1 MVSRPVVTP
10 DSIRFG
16 EDFEL
21 NLRAY
26 ELRCAGIPLKLKPI
40 PMELLLFLIERRGE
54 LVTRDQIVERIWGKG
69 VFLDTDNSIN
79 GAISKIRQVLRDDAE
94 QPRYVQT
101 VTGRGYRFVASVVEV
116 GAVPQTETGAPAQPP
131 AAESL
136 VGKKVS
142 HYRVLH
148 VLGGGGMGVVYKA
161 EDLKLGRQVALKFLP
176 SELATDPRSFAR
188 FEREARAAS
197 ALDHPNIC
205 SIYQL
210 GDHEGQPFI
219 VMQLLEGQ
227 TLREWIQT
235 AADQGTTARVSQML
249 DLAIQI
255 TDGLSAAHDK
265 GIIHRDI
272 KPANI
277 FITNRGQAKILDF
290 GVAKFLEGQEIPPER
305 VPSETAQSANPTLT
319 LTGGSMGTPF
329 YLSPEQ
335 VRGEKLDART
345 DLFSFGLVLHEM
357 ATGQRAFSGNTATV
371 IRDAVVNAPAV
382 PVRQLDP
389 DIPPELEEIVNKTLE
404 KDPNR
409 RYQSAGELRADL
421 ERLRARSARS
431 VPRLR
436 RVWPWFAAGAAVIA
450 AVLFAISTGGL
461 REWVLHRA
469 QSGSVA
475 TDVKLRPSIAVLG
488 FKNLSGKTEE
498 AWISTALEEMLGS
511 ELAAGQQLRVVPS
524 ENVAQ
529 MRVDLALP
537 AAESYSQDTLKKI
550 HSHLS
555 TDMVVLGS
563 YLALGQDSGGKVRI
577 DLQLQDTQTGDTIVV
592 VSQDGTKADLAD
604 LVSRGGAS
612 LRQKLG
618 IGEVSADDVHQIRAA
633 IPANPEAARLYA
645 EGLAK
650 LQSFD
655 ALAARDL
662 LERAIAAD
670 PNHALSHSALA
681 ECWSALGYDVKA
693 QEEAKKA
700 FDLSAP
706 VSREDRLSIEARYR
720 QLMHDYPAAIEIY
733 RTLYN
738 FFPDSLDYGLRLANA
753 QNAPGQSQDALVT
766 VSRLHNLPQPQSSDA
781 RIDLT
786 EAKTAE
792 QLSDYKHEQQAA
804 ALAGTKGQAQGAR
817 LIQASARLAEGFA
830 WDHLGDTAKSLT
842 LLAEARKLS
851 QGVNP
856 HTAALAELYMG
867 HVLYDK
873 GQFEDA
879 RKSYD
884 QARGEFR
891 EIGDQSG
898 TAHSLEGIANVL
910 YEQQKLDEAEG
921 YYEEELRINRE
932 IGRKQGVAS
941 SLGGLGNLLEQMGD
955 FAAAARADEQA
966 SQTFRELGSKRGEAS
981 AQSNWGI
988 VLLEQGDLSAA
999 KQKIDAALA
1008 VQQQIGYKRGMGF
1021 SLSALT
1027 EILRLQDHLDE
1038 AYKAGEQAIALR
1050 KEIGDESNGTRSQ
1063 TQLARV
1069 VLAQGK
1075 AAEAASLSKLAAAES
1090 NRLKMDDYEA
1100 QSYAILTEALLA
1112 QAKTRDAQAAADRA
1126 VALAQKIDRYARF
1139 EVILAAADASMAA
1152 GKFAEAK
1159 KALEAMYAEASHY
1172 HYGVYE
1178 LESRLRLGEIEIRS
1192 GKAGAGRERLR
1203 QVQND
1208 ARRKGIG
1215 LIARAASSALTGQP
1229 HR

>member
-1 MVSRPVVTP
+1 VLSKSASTP

-16 EDFEL
+16 KDFEL
-21 NLRAY
+21 DLRAY

-40 PMELLLFLIERRGE
+40 PMKLLLFLIERRGQ
-54 LVTRDQIVERIWGKG
+54 LVTRDQIVEHVWGKG

-94 QPRYVQT
+94 QPHYVQT
-101 VTGRGYRFVASVVEV
+101 VTGRGYRFVASVIEV
-116 GAVPQTETGAPAQPP
+116 GATPDTETGGPSQPV
-131 AAESL
+131 AAENL

-142 HYRVLH
+142 HYRVLQ

-176 SELATDPRSFAR
+176 NELASDQRSFAR

-227 TLREWIQT
+227 TLREWVQT
-235 AADQGTTARVSQML
+235 AANQGTDARMSGML
-249 DLAIQI
+249 DFAIQI
-255 TDGLSAAHDK
+255 TDGLAAAHDK

-290 GVAKFLEGQEIPPER
+290 GVAKFLEAQDIPPE
-305 VPSETAQSANPTLT
+305 VLSSEAAPSANATLT
-319 LTGGSMGTPF
+319 LTGSSMGTPF

-345 DLFSFGLVLHEM
+345 DLFSLGLVLHEM
-357 ATGQRAFSGNTATV
+357 ATGHRAFSGNTASV
-371 IRDAVVNAPAV
+371 IRDAVATLPAL

-389 DIPPELEEIVNKTLE
+389 DLPPELEEIVNKALE
-404 KDPNR
+404 KDPAR
-409 RYQSAGELRADL
+409 RYQSATELRADL
-421 ERLRARSARS
+421 ERLRARWARS
-431 VPRLR
+431 GTRPR
-436 RVWPWFAAGAAVIA
+436 RVWSWFVAGAAVIV
-450 AVLFAISTGGL
+450 AVLFGMNAGGL
-461 REWVLHRA
+461 RERVFHRA
-469 QSGSVA
+469 AQGSATGVA
-475 TDVKLRPSIAVLG
+475 PRPSIAVLG

-524 ENVAQ
+524 ENIAR
-529 MRVDLALP
+529 MRLELSLP
-537 AAESYSQDTLKKI
+537 TAESYSQDTLRKV
-550 HSHLS
+550 HSNLS

-563 YLALGQDSGGKVRI
+563 YLALGQGSGGRVRI
-577 DLQLQDTQTGDTIVV
+577 DLQLQDTHAGDTIAV
-592 VSQDGTKADLAD
+592 VSQDGTEADLAD
-604 LVSRGGAS
+604 LVSRAGAS

-618 IGEVSADDVHQIRAA
+618 IGDVSASDVHQIRAA

-650 LQSFD
+650 LQTFD

-662 LERAIAAD
+662 LQESIAAD

-681 ECWSALGYDVKA
+681 ECWSTLGYDVKA
-693 QEEAKKA
+693 LEEAKKA
-700 FDLSAP
+700 FDLSGQ

-720 QLMHDYPAAIEIY
+720 QLAHDYPAAIEIY

-738 FFPDSLDYGLRLANA
+738 FFPDSLDYGLRLATA
-753 QNAPGQSQDALVT
+753 QSATGQAADALAT
-766 VSRLHNLPQPQSSDA
+766 VSRLHNLPHPQSGDA
-781 RIDLT
+781 RIDVA
-786 EAKTAE
+786 EAKANE
-792 QLSDYKHEQQAA
+792 QLSDYKHEQQSA
-804 ALAGTKGQAQGAR
+804 ALAAVKGQAQGAR
-817 LIQASARLAEGFA
+817 VIVASARLEEGWA
-830 WDHLGDTAKSLT
+830 WDHMGETAKSLAILT
-842 LLAEARKLS
+842 EAGKLS
-851 QGVNP
+851 KGVNP
-856 HTAALAELYMG
+856 HTAASAELLIG

-884 QARGEFR
+884 RALQEFR
-891 EIGDQSG
+891 EIGDQTG
-898 TAHSLEGIANVL
+898 TARSLEGIGNVL
-910 YEQQKLDEAEG
+910 YEQQKLEDAKK
-921 YYEEELRINRE
+921 YYEEELRINQE

-966 SQTFRELGSKRGEAS
+966 SNTFRELGSKRGESS

-988 VLLEQGDLSAA
+988 VLFEQGDLKAA
-999 KQKIDAALA
+999 KEKIDAALA
-1008 VQQQIGYKRGMGF
+1008 VQQQIGYKRGIGF
-1021 SLSALT
+1021 SLSTLA

-1038 AYKAGEQAIALR
+1038 AYKTGQQAIALR
-1050 KEIGDESNGTRSQ
+1050 KEIGDESNGARSQ
-1063 TQLARV
+1063 TQLARI

-1075 AAEAASLSKLAAAES
+1075 AAEAESLSKLAAKES

-1100 QSYAILTEALLA
+1100 QSYATLAEALLA
-1112 QAKTRDAQAAADRA
+1112 QGKTKDAQPVADRA
-1126 VALAQKIDRYARF
+1126 VELVQKVDRSARF
-1139 EVILAAADASMAA
+1139 EVILSAADASMAA
-1152 GKFAEAK
+1152 GKLAETK
-1159 KALEAMYAEASHY
+1159 KSLEAMYAEAHRY

-1178 LESRLRLGEIEIRS
+1178 LESQLRMGELDVQS
-1192 GKAGAGRERLR
+1192 GKVSAGRERLQ

-1208 ARRKGIG
+1208 ALQKGIV
-1215 LIARAASSALTGQP
+1215 LIARAATSALTRLS